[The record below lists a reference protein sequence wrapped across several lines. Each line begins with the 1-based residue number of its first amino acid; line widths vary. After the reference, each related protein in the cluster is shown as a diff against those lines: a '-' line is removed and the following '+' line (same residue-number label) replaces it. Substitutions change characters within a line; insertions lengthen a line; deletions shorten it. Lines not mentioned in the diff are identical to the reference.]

1 MAAERYHLYV
11 SYACPWAHRTLI
23 ARALLGLENA
33 ISISVTHPYM
43 GEQGWNL
50 REGEAEISDPI
61 HHVDWL
67 WELYVKA
74 QPDYT
79 GRVTV
84 PVLWD
89 RERDVLVNNESR
101 DILRMY
107 ATVFRPLWRHRIELS
122 PPELRD
128 QIDEVIT
135 SIYEPINNGVYRCGF
150 AQSQE
155 AYEEAAIELFDALD
169 HWEDVL
175 SRQRF
180 TCGNVFT
187 EADICLFVTLFRF
200 DPVYHGH
207 FKCNVRRIVDYPNLW
222 GFVRDVYQLP
232 RVAQTCNLRHIKE
245 HYYQSHPTVNP
256 SRIVPIGPAIDYDA
270 PHDRA
275 RFGGGL
281 QPATTP

>member
-1 MAAERYHLYV
+1 MA
-11 SYACPWAHRTLI
+11 TLLPDVPRFFC
-23 ARALLGLENA
+23 AALP
-33 ISISVTHPYM
+33 HPRLT
-43 GEQGWNL
+43 GQRCVLDEQ
-50 REGEAEISDPI
+50 
-61 HHVDWL
+61 
-67 WELYVKA
+67 
-74 QPDYT
+74 
-79 GRVTV
+79 
-84 PVLWD
+84 
-89 RERDVLVNNESR
+89 ESR
-101 DILRMY
+101 HAKRVLR
-107 ATVFRPLWRHRIELS
+107 LS
-122 PPELRD
+122 A
-128 QIDEVIT
+128 
-135 SIYEPINNGVYRCGF
+135 G
-150 AQSQE
+150 
-155 AYEEAAIELFDALD
+155 AAIELFDALD